1 MTPAR
6 GPAERRGLVVG
17 FGNVLRSDDGVGFAT
32 VERLEADPR
41 LVNALASGQLRVL
54 WAQQLTPEL
63 AVDFAAAEIVV
74 LVDAN
79 VDLAPGEVRVEV
91 VDVGSGAGAGAG
103 AGAGMTHHV
112 DATSVA
118 AMARDLFGGE
128 PVVWVVGVGPASL
141 DVGEELSA
149 VVAAALPRVVE
160 TVVQLLG
167 GTIGG
172 SDAG

>member
-1 MTPAR
+1 MTPTR
-6 GPAERRGLVVG
+6 GRAGGRGLVVG

-32 VERLEADPR
+32 VEKLEADPR
-41 LVNALASGQLRVL
+41 LVSARESGQLTIV

-63 AVDFAAAEIVV
+63 AVDFAAADVVV

-79 VDLAPGEVRVEV
+79 VDLAPGEIRVEA
-91 VDVGSGAGAGAG
+91 VDAGSGAGAGAG
-103 AGAGMTHHV
+103 PGMTHHV

-128 PVVWVVGVGPASL
+128 PAVWVVGVGPESL
-141 DVGEELSA
+141 DVGEELTP
-149 VVAAALPRVVE
+149 VVAAALPPIVE

-167 GTIGG
+167 SAIGG